1 MNMTTYKNH
10 RLPSIFRDF
19 FDAPVYQGQSSS
31 GCRCPA
37 VDVFEKEG
45 ELHLQAEL
53 PGFSKEEISVEFKE
67 GVLSFSAVK
76 EEQEEKSAT
85 RYFHRE
91 RSRGKLSR
99 SYRLGN
105 DYNGKKI
112 AARFENGV
120 LFLTVPKSAEKKP
133 VAVKIH

>member
-31 GCRCPA
+31 CRRPA
-37 VDVFEKEG
+37 VDVFEKDG
-45 ELHLQAEL
+45 DLQLEAEL
-53 PGFSKEEISVEFKE
+53 PGFSKEEISVEFKD
-67 GVLSFSAVK
+67 GLLSFTAQK
-76 EEQEEKSAT
+76 GELEEKNVE

-91 RSRGKLSR
+91 RSNGKLSR

-112 AARFENGV
+112 EARFEDGV
-120 LFLTVPKSAEKKP
+120 LYLSVPKSAEKKP
-133 VAVKIH
+133 VAVKIN